1 MNCSNEEYSYEVASA
16 IKHHQEKIE
25 EVKKTDE
32 DVKLIRDLFPDIS
45 IWVDKDVNCHFLAKS
60 MDEVKSMLK
69 TFAKAGVL
77 LDHFNESETCPT
89 WCLKGKNVLIR
100 ICPDWQD
107 EKAEGATCRLVQIG
121 EDVVTYPRY
130 KLVCDKE
137 D

>member
-1 MNCSNEEYSYEVASA
+1 
-16 IKHHQEKIE
+16 
-25 EVKKTDE
+25 
-32 DVKLIRDLFPDIS
+32 
-45 IWVDKDVNCHFLAKS
+45 

-89 WCLKGKNVLIR
+89 WYLKGKNVLIR
-100 ICPDWQD
+100 ICPNWQD